1 MSTEK
6 TRYSDEE
13 LEEFKELILQKLK
26 GAHEELEIYRSQ
38 IQRKDD
44 NSFGED
50 DHKFNSMEE
59 GSLHQEKE
67 YLNQMAARQTTYIQN
82 LEKALIRIQNKTYG
96 ICKDTGKLISKERL
110 RAVPH
115 ATQSIEAKNQQNNS
129 K

>member
-1 MSTEK
+1 MATEK
-6 TRYSDEE
+6 NRYSDEE
-13 LEEFKELILQKLK
+13 LEEFKQLILSKLEV
-26 GAHEELEIYRSQ
+26 AHKELETYRNQ
-38 IQRKDD
+38 IQKKDD
-44 NSFGED
+44 NSMGED

-67 YLNQMAARQTTYIQN
+67 YLNQMASRQTTYIQN
-82 LEKALIRIQNKTYG
+82 LEKALVRIQNKTYG

-115 ATQSIEAKNQQNNS
+115 ATQSIEAKNQEHKS

>member
-1 MSTEK
+1 MSTEVQ
-6 TRYSDEE
+6 RYNDED
-13 LEEFKELILQKLK
+13 LEEFKTLILHKLEI
-26 GAHEELEIYRSQ
+26 AHQELETYRNQ
-38 IQRKDD
+38 IQKKDD
-44 NSFGED
+44 NSMGED

-59 GSLHQEKE
+59 GTLHQEKE
-67 YLNQMAARQTTYIQN
+67 YLNQMASRQTTYIQN
-82 LEKALIRIQNKTYG
+82 LEKALVRIQNKTYG

>member
-6 TRYSDEE
+6 NRYGDEE
-13 LEEFKELILQKLK
+13 LEEFKALIMQKLEV
-26 GAHEELEIYRSQ
+26 AHQELETYRNQ
-38 IQRKDD
+38 IQKKDD
-44 NSFGED
+44 NSMGED

-67 YLNQMAARQTTYIQN
+67 YLNQMASRQTTYIQN
-82 LEKALIRIQNKTYG
+82 LEKALVRIQNKTYG